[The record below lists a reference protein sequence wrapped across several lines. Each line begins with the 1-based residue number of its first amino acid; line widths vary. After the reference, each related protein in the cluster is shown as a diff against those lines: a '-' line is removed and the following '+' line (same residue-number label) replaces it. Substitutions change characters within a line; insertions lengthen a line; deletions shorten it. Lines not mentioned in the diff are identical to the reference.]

1 MLSIFVSRFFSMISP
16 TVFCCGGCCCCRDH
30 RSHLG
35 LRLRHSHVLMSSS
48 SATNK
53 MVDLFFFAGILR
65 IALNMI
71 LFLFSRL
78 FLLILLFFWGK
89 GSNLHTHTHALT
101 HKGASLLDHHQKKK
115 TGVFS
120 SLLVCM
126 RLPPPAHP
134 EQRPPPPVAVLAAF
148 CKSRKIANQ
157 SKQPA
162 KSTITRE
169 INLPL
174 SVRTV
179 EVGSSKTNKRLISR
193 PANTLAT
200 LVNNFFVLVAGTH
213 THTPTHRADIKKTT
227 ESTLH
232 LPFL

>member
-101 HKGASLLDHHQKKK
+101 HKGASLLDHHQKKNRRFFFFACVHAFATTCPPGTTAAAAA
-115 TGVFS
+115 TGGS
-120 SLLVCM
+120 
-126 RLPPPAHP
+126 
-134 EQRPPPPVAVLAAF
+134 
-148 CKSRKIANQ
+148 
-157 SKQPA
+157 
-162 KSTITRE
+162 
-169 INLPL
+169 
-174 SVRTV
+174 
-179 EVGSSKTNKRLISR
+179 VGSFLQ
-193 PANTLAT
+193 
-200 LVNNFFVLVAGTH
+200 
-213 THTPTHRADIKKTT
+213 IKKNR
-227 ESTLH
+227 ESIQAAC
-232 LPFL
+232 